1 MSTLIF
7 KGDNNGEK
15 TDGSLTP
22 EDMELL
28 RDMFEKK
35 DGE

>member
-7 KGDNNGEK
+7 KGDNTETK

-22 EDMELL
+22 EDMDLL
-28 RDMFEKK
+28 RDMFTKK
-35 DGE
+35 DE